1 LLAPHPTP
9 KLEDHPLSAVRGCL
23 FNLFTATLHIGGHSS
38 ICNLRTCHAVV
49 TGTHIRGGGTNTL
62 SQNIGNQSTYAVQ
75 QTRIGKGCNCIAV
88 QATNLAIW
96 RVLPCFYLAALVQQ
110 LFLTAVVGF
119 LLSYFNIILN
129 VKISIIFIFVTMLRP
144 LKFPDGGGD
153 SV

>member
-1 LLAPHPTP
+1 M
-9 KLEDHPLSAVRGCL
+9 
-23 FNLFTATLHIGGHSS
+23 
-38 ICNLRTCHAVV
+38 
-49 TGTHIRGGGTNTL
+49 L
-62 SQNIGNQSTYAVQ
+62 SQNIGNQSTYVVQ
-75 QTRIGKGCNCIAV
+75 QTRVGKDCNCIAV

-110 LFLTAVVGF
+110 VSLTPVVGS

-129 VKISIIFIFVTMLRP
+129 VKISVIFIFVTILRR